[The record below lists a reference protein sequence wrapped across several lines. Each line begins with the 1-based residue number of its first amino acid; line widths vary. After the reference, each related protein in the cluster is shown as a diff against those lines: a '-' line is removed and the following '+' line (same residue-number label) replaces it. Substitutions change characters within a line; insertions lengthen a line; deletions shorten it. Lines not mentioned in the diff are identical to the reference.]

1 MITRDLD
8 FFLMDR
14 PEEPIKVKAYESKA
28 RMALSLSS
36 LPGLKHALNPYI
48 GCEHGCIYC
57 FAPEIVKRSRE
68 TWATEV
74 GYRPNLPVLLNRE
87 LRRKR
92 GTIGIGTVTDPYQPL
107 ERTLLITR
115 KCLLEIARH
124 DNPISIL
131 TKSDLVLRDLEII
144 HSTAKPEVG
153 ITITTLD
160 EALATKLEPGAP
172 SPRRRLEALRQLATG
187 NVECYAMIGPLLPF
201 IEPDAF
207 SNLVHAVKETGCH
220 RIMVDRLRLRP
231 GIEQAFLESKAVRTT
246 SSLSDTAHM
255 GSLARHVREECLRM
269 GMRFETAF

>member
-8 FFLMDR
+8 FFMMDR

-28 RMALSLSS
+28 KMALTLSS

-87 LRRKR
+87 LRSKR
-92 GTIGIGTVTDPYQPL
+92 GMIGIGTVTDPYQPL
-107 ERTLLITR
+107 EKALLITR
-115 KCLLEIARH
+115 KCLMEIARH

-144 HSTAKPEVG
+144 QSTARPEVG

-160 EALATKLEPGAP
+160 EALAKKLEPGVP
-172 SPRRRLEALRQLATG
+172 SPRRRLDALKQLATS
-187 NVECYAMIGPLLPF
+187 NMECYAMIGPLLPF
-201 IEPDAF
+201 IDPEAF
-207 SNLVHAVKETGCH
+207 TALIHAVKETDCQ

-231 GIEQAFLESKAVRTT
+231 GLEQAFLESKAVRTT
-246 SSLSDTAHM
+246 SSLSDNAHM
-255 GSLARHVREECLRM
+255 GSLARHVREECLRS
-269 GMRFETAF
+269 GIRFETAF

>member
-8 FFLMDR
+8 FFMMDR

-28 RMALSLSS
+28 RMALSPSGI
-36 LPGLKHALNPYI
+36 PGLNFALNPYI

-57 FAPEIVKRSRE
+57 FAPEIVKRPRE

-87 LRRKR
+87 LRTKR
-92 GTIGIGTVTDPYQPL
+92 GVIGIGTVTDPYQPL
-107 ERTLLITR
+107 EKPLLITR
-115 KCLLEIARH
+115 KCLMEIARH

-131 TKSDLVLRDLEII
+131 TKSDLVLRDIDI
-144 HSTAKPEVG
+144 VRSTARPEVG

-160 EALATKLEPGAP
+160 EELAMKLEPGVP
-172 SPRRRLEALRQLATG
+172 SPRRRLEALGKLASG

-201 IEPDAF
+201 IEPEAF
-207 SNLVHAVKETGCH
+207 SELIQAVKGTGCR

-231 GIEQAFLESKAVRTT
+231 GLEQAFLDSKAVRTT
-246 SSLSDTAHM
+246 SSLSDNVHM
-255 GSLARHVREECLRM
+255 GALARHIREECMRSD
-269 GMRFETAF
+269 MRFETAF